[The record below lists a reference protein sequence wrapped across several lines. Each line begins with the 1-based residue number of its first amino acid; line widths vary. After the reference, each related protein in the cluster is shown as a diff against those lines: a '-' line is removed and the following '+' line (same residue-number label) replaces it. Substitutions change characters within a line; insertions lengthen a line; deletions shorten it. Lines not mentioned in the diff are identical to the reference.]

1 MEFTKKVAEI
11 KENLTW
17 QASALLA
24 KEKGTFAA
32 YDKEKFEN
40 TEYFRSDRLWPETKD
55 LIRRYGVRNA
65 KTTTN
70 PPLGNTSAVC
80 DNASNG
86 GEPVYDL
93 EYERKAIC
101 AQWPDGLTIDNVK
114 KILKEKKEKDFT
126 YWRGNYDGKEYYF
139 EPHNR
144 GLCEIGIVR
153 DYGYQWVL
161 DNFPDKNHDKYLIT
175 TKNLEVNDHINV
187 QAVMQYYCNQSI
199 SKTCNVPAR
208 YPFKDFKDLYIEAW
222 KKGLNGFT
230 TYRDGSME
238 SVLSSIERAEKR
250 KEIIKKDIKLPST
263 MLNGPDQ
270 IIKREG
276 MKFYIHF
283 SYLPDDKAM
292 KYPIVIWIYTN
303 AKGETVACNK
313 AAKGLVKLAIDC
325 GIPAKYVDETW
336 DKAGQDL
343 AHNKL
348 GRMISLC
355 LRHNVPRQDIYSALF
370 GIEGDNIS
378 SLLVAV
384 RKFIASTIEDGT
396 VLKIK
401 CECGSSN
408 LIFQSNCLKCKD
420 CGFSGCP

>member
-1 MEFTKKVAEI
+1 
-11 KENLTW
+11 
-17 QASALLA
+17 
-24 KEKGTFAA
+24 
-32 YDKEKFEN
+32 
-40 TEYFRSDRLWPETKD
+40 
-55 LIRRYGVRNA
+55 
-65 KTTTN
+65 
-70 PPLGNTSAVC
+70 
-80 DNASNG
+80 
-86 GEPVYDL
+86 
-93 EYERKAIC
+93 
-101 AQWPDGLTIDNVK
+101 
-114 KILKEKKEKDFT
+114 
-126 YWRGNYDGKEYYF
+126 
-139 EPHNR
+139 
-144 GLCEIGIVR
+144 
-153 DYGYQWVL
+153 
-161 DNFPDKNHDKYLIT
+161 
-175 TKNLEVNDHINV
+175 
-187 QAVMQYYCNQSI
+187 
-199 SKTCNVPAR
+199 
-208 YPFKDFKDLYIEAW
+208 
-222 KKGLNGFT
+222 
-230 TYRDGSME
+230 
-238 SVLSSIERAEKR
+238 
-250 KEIIKKDIKLPST
+250 
-263 MLNGPDQ
+263 
-270 IIKREG
+270 
-276 MKFYIHF
+276 
-283 SYLPDDKAM
+283 M

-378 SLLVAV
+378 SLLAAV